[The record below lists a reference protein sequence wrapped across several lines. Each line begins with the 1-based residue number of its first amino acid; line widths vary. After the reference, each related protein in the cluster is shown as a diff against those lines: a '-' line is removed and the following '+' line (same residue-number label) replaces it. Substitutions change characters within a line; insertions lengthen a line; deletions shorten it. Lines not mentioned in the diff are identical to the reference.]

1 MTPEQQKMVDSKLY
15 TRQPESEPP
24 VRSSELLDAA
34 VQRLTDPILRLI
46 QNDPHQWSTRPCT
59 TCQTISQLVNKP
71 FGCDYYRLTKSRR
84 I

>member
-1 MTPEQQKMVDSKLY
+1 M
-15 TRQPESEPP
+15 SEEIN
-24 VRSSELLDAA
+24 RGAGGEFAEARLLDAA

-71 FGCDYYRLTKSRR
+71 FGCDYYRLTNSRR